1 MCGIIGYN
9 GKDLADPTIL
19 SILFLE
25 NDTRGGHSTGYHDN
39 KKFVKVIGTSQGL
52 YQELQEVRTKKLI
65 GHTRYATHGA
75 KTTANQHPFKS
86 GKWIG
91 CHNGVLSNYKE
102 VGNKYKIA
110 ETEVDSQMIFELL
123 NKTGNMRML
132 GKFSGKLA
140 TLFQCGD
147 GFMYAY
153 RRENPLF
160 VGRDEKGNAYFSSL
174 KTPLEYC
181 NLSEIYGLEQ
191 NFIYKFKDGA
201 VVDKIKVK
209 HKPIATTSF
218 VNTNWRSYGTS
229 NNVVNWKK
237 KKSTSNIT
245 DRYSQQSQ
253 DTLFGRNDRLTS
265 YDWDMEDEDA
275 WNNSFS
281 LNEIDNDDANSINSI
296 VDKLEDIDRRYGSD
310 LLTEDSAEI
319 RNMID
324 ELKSISNKVSA

>member
-39 KKFVKVIGTSQGL
+39 KQFVKVQGTSQGL
-52 YQELQEVRTKKLI
+52 YQELQEVRTRKLI

-75 KTTANQHPFKS
+75 KNEQNTHPFKS

-102 VGNKYKIA
+102 VGNKYNIA

-132 GKFSGKLA
+132 SKFSGKLA

-147 GFMYAY
+147 GFFYAY

-209 HKPIATTSF
+209 HKPIPTKSF
-218 VNTNWRSYGTS
+218 INTDWRSYGGYS
-229 NNVVNWKK
+229 NFGTIKK
-237 KKSTSNIT
+237 KKSTSGIT
-245 DRYSQQSQ
+245 DLYDKKSQ
-253 DTLFGRNDRLTS
+253 DTLFGKVEPT
-265 YDWDMEDEDA
+265 
-275 WNNSFS
+275 
-281 LNEIDNDDANSINSI
+281 NEIELYNQSWETEDLDELDYDDCNILKTIA
-296 VDKLEDIDRRYGSD
+296 DKIEDIDLRYGFDILS
-310 LLTEDSAEI
+310 EDSSELKNI
-319 RNMID
+319 VQ
-324 ELKSISNKVSA
+324 ELKSISNKVSTY